1 MEEGK
6 NPKNFNKRL
15 KLNKRIIKKTI
26 VVITVKTIKI
36 IKLSRGR
43 NIQKH

>member
-15 KLNKRIIKKTI
+15 NKRIKQKQKLLLLSLQKK
-26 VVITVKTIKI
+26 IKI

-43 NIQKH
+43 NL

>member
-1 MEEGK
+1 MEEKKKSYKFQQKIKQK
-6 NPKNFNKRL
+6 NK
-15 KLNKRIIKKTI
+15 IKTKTI
-26 VVITVKTIKI
+26 VVIIAKTIKI